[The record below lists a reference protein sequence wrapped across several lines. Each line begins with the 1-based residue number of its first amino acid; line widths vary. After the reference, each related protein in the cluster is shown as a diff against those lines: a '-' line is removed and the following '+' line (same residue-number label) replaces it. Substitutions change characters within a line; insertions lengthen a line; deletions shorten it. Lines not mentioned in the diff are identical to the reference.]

1 MPKFLI
7 GYNFGYASTET
18 RDVIE
23 ADTLEEAEEKA
34 YRMALEWLDYY
45 AEPYD
50 PEKHDGTY

>member
-7 GYNFGYASTET
+7 VCSYGYAGTES

-23 ADTLEEAEEKA
+23 ADTLEEAEKEA
-34 YRMALEWLDYY
+34 WQNAIEHVESY

-50 PEKHDGTY
+50 PDKHDGTY